1 MVLVSRAS
9 RFDMAKNALIEP
21 TSQMSSSVR
30 PWARSEPRSS
40 SLTVHGSTASLTATS
55 RTAR

>member
-1 MVLVSRAS
+1 MVLVNRAS

-30 PWARSEPRSS
+30 P
-40 SLTVHGSTASLTATS
+40 
-55 RTAR
+55 